1 MLTRRTLGLLAPLA
15 LPAFALPRLARAQ
28 AEWPDR
34 PVRVVVPFGPGG
46 AIDILVRLMAP
57 HFPALA
63 NGQPLL
69 VENRPGAG
77 GTIGAGVAAQARPDG
92 YTLLMAEQ
100 GSGLLA
106 HELYRNLPYD
116 PRTAFTPII
125 FLAALPMVLLVRA
138 DLPARTVPEFLAYA
152 RSKPGGMTYGS
163 VGTGH
168 ISHLTAELLADRA
181 GAGMLHVTY
190 RSGAEVV
197 TAIAKGE
204 IDFTINSLSSA
215 APALQGGKG
224 RALAVTTPERLPHMP
239 EVPTIEATLP
249 GVAATLWYGLVG
261 PAGMPAPLV
270 ARLNALCNAV
280 LAVPEFKAAL
290 LQQQGTTP
298 IGGPP
303 ERLAQHFAAETARW
317 VPVLRAAGVRA
328 E

>member
-1 MLTRRTLGLLAPLA
+1 MLTRRALGQLALPLPLA
-15 LPAFALPRLARAQ
+15 LAAPGAAKAQ

-46 AIDILVRLMAP
+46 AIDILIRLMAP

-63 NGQPLL
+63 HGQALL

-77 GTIGAGVAAQARPDG
+77 GTIGANVTAQARPDG
-92 YTLLMAEQ
+92 HTLLMAEQ

-106 HELYRNLPYD
+106 HELYRGLPYD
-116 PRTAFTPII
+116 PRSAFTPIC

-138 DLPARTVPEFLAYA
+138 DMPARSVAEFLALA

-168 ISHLTAELLADRA
+168 ISHLTAELLASRA
-181 GAGMLHVTY
+181 QARMLHVTY

-197 TAIAKGE
+197 TAIARGD

-215 APALQGGKG
+215 APSLQSGQG
-224 RALAVTTPERLPHMP
+224 RALAVTTAERLPGMP

-270 ARLNALCNAV
+270 ARINAVCNAV

-303 ERLAQHFAAETARW
+303 ERLAQHFASEMARW
-317 VPVLRAAGVRA
+317 VPVLHAAGVKA